1 MRQNPPPA
9 PEIARALLLPA
20 AFRTAYIW
28 EFVQRAP
35 AVRYEFV
42 ILLMEESPEMKRF
55 LAILL
60 TFAFVF
66 STLATADEGMW
77 LYNAPPKD
85 KIKAKYGFELT
96 QVWLDHVRLSSVR
109 FNNGG
114 SGSFVSPDG
123 LTFTNHHVG
132 AGCVQQLSTEGHDY
146 IKTGF
151 YAKTQAEEAKCPNLE
166 LNQLVGI
173 EDVTDK
179 VNAGVKP
186 EMSAAEAGQAQRASM
201 SQVEKNCATSTGLRC
216 DVVIF
221 YSGQVYNLYKY
232 KKYTDVRLVFAPEFD
247 IAFFGG
253 DPDNFTYPR
262 YDLDI
267 TFFRVYEND
276 KPAHLDNYL
285 KWSPTGVRDNELI
298 FVSGHPGNTGRLL
311 TMAQLDFLREVQY
324 PMTLKLIARRVALL
338 QDFSKHSEENA
349 RIAKEDIFGLQ
360 NSQKAIAGYQS
371 GLLDKAIMDQKAA
384 DEGKLHASF
393 KADPQNAGAPDPWE
407 EIAQA
412 IKTQQ
417 TIYLNLSYLER
428 MRGFSSRLAQTARIL
443 VRAAAEKPRPN
454 PDRLRE
460 FRDSALPS
468 LEQQLFSTEPIYKNL
483 DTTLLADS
491 LSEMQDALGQVNPDV
506 QRVLQ
511 GKSPADA
518 AKELIS
524 NTKLDDVAVRKHLY
538 EGGQAAID
546 ASTDPLIVAMRAI
559 DPDARAARKE
569 FEDKVDS
576 VVRRDGTAIAKAR
589 FAQSGFTQPP
599 DATFTLRLSY
609 GAVKG
614 YQENGK
620 AIPFAT
626 NVGGAYEHAAEHGS
640 QPPYNLPESW
650 IKSKDKLDLNTPLN
664 FVSTADI
671 IGGNS
676 GSPTVNKKGEV
687 VGIIFDS
694 NIESLPWN
702 FAYSDLQGRAVSV
715 DSRGI
720 QEALRKVYG
729 ATTLADELM
738 GTKAEGA
745 KAGK

>member
-1 MRQNPPPA
+1 
-9 PEIARALLLPA
+9 
-20 AFRTAYIW
+20 
-28 EFVQRAP
+28 
-35 AVRYEFV
+35 
-42 ILLMEESPEMKRF
+42 MEERPEMKRPFSVLLALAF
-55 LAILL
+55 L
-60 TFAFVF
+60 F
-66 STLATADEGMW
+66 STFSRADEGMW
-77 LYNAPPKD
+77 LYNAAPKD

-96 QVWLDHVRLSSVR
+96 PAWLDHVRLSSVR

-114 SGSFVSPDG
+114 SGSFVSADG

-132 AGCVQQLSTEGHDY
+132 AGCVQQLSTEGRDY

-179 VNAGVKP
+179 INAGVKTG
-186 EMSAAEAGQAQRASM
+186 MSAADAGQAQRAAM
-201 SQVEKNCATSTGLRC
+201 SQVEKDCSTTTGLRC

-276 KPAHLDNYL
+276 KPAHLDHYL
-285 KWSPTGVRDNELI
+285 QWSRSGVKEGDLI
-298 FVSGHPGNTGRLL
+298 FVSGHPGSTGRQL
-311 TMAQLDFLREVQY
+311 TMAQLEFLRDVQY
-324 PMTLKLIARRVALL
+324 PVILKLFARRIALL
-338 QDFSKHSEENA
+338 QNFSKESEENA

-360 NSQKAIAGYQS
+360 NSQKAITGYQS
-371 GLLDKAIMDQKAA
+371 GLLDKSIMDAKSA
-384 DEGKLHASF
+384 DEAKLRAAF
-393 KADPQNAGAPDPWE
+393 KADSRNAGASDPWD

-412 IKTQQ
+412 IKLQQ
-417 TIYLNLSYLER
+417 SIFAELTYLER
-428 MRGFSSRLAQTARIL
+428 MRGFSGHLAQSARNL
-443 VRAAAEKPRPN
+443 VRVAAEKPKPN
-454 PDRLRE
+454 QERMRE
-460 FRDSALPS
+460 FRDSNLPS
-468 LEQQLFSTEPIYKNL
+468 FEQQLFSTEPIYKNL
-483 DTTLLADS
+483 EMALLTDS
-491 LSEMQDALGQVNPDV
+491 LGEMQDSLGKDNSVV
-506 QRVLQ
+506 QKVLQ
-511 GKSPADA
+511 GKTPADA
-518 AKELIS
+518 AKDLIS
-524 NTKLDDVAVRKHLY
+524 NTKLDDVAVRKQLY
-538 EGGQAAID
+538 EGGQAAIE

-559 DPDARAARKE
+559 DPSARAARKQ
-569 FEDKVDS
+569 FEDKVDA
-576 VVRRDGTAIAKAR
+576 VLRRDGTIVAKAR
-589 FAQSGFTQPP
+589 FAQSGFAQPP

-620 AIPFAT
+620 SIPFAT
-626 NVGGAYEHAAEHGS
+626 NIGGAYDHAAEHNDQS
-640 QPPYNLPESW
+640 PYSLPESW
-650 IKSKDKLDLNTPLN
+650 VKSKATLDLKTPLN

-687 VGIIFDS
+687 VGIIFDG
-694 NIESLPWN
+694 NIQSLPWN
-702 FAYSDLQGRAVSV
+702 FAFSDVPGRAVSV

-729 ATTLADELM
+729 ATALADELM
-738 GTKAEGA
+738 GTKAEAA

>member
-1 MRQNPPPA
+1 
-9 PEIARALLLPA
+9 
-20 AFRTAYIW
+20 
-28 EFVQRAP
+28 
-35 AVRYEFV
+35 
-42 ILLMEESPEMKRF
+42 MKRSF
-55 LAILL
+55 SVLLACVFI
-60 TFAFVF
+60 F

-77 LYNAPPKD
+77 LYNASPKD

-96 QVWLDHVRLSSVR
+96 PEWLDHVRLSSVR

-114 SGSFVSPDG
+114 SGSFVSADG

-132 AGCVQQLSTEGHDY
+132 AGCVQQLSTAGRDY

-151 YAKTQAEEAKCPNLE
+151 YARTQAEEAKCPNLE

-179 VNAGVKP
+179 VNAGVKTG
-186 EMSAAEAGQAQRASM
+186 MSAAETGQAQRAAM
-201 SQVEKNCATSTGLRC
+201 SQVEKDCTTATGLRC
-216 DVVIF
+216 DVVIL

-285 KWSPTGVRDNELI
+285 RWSRTGVKDGDLI

-311 TMAQLDFLREVQY
+311 TMAQLEFLRDAQY
-324 PMTLKLIARRVALL
+324 PANLKLYQRRIALL
-338 QDFSKHSEENA
+338 QEFSKQSEENA
-349 RIAKEDIFGLQ
+349 RVAKEDIFSLQ
-360 NSQKAIAGYQS
+360 NSQKAITGYQS
-371 GLLDKAIMDQKAA
+371 GLLDKAIMDAKAA
-384 DEGKLHASF
+384 DEAKLRAAF
-393 KADPQNAGAPDPWE
+393 KADPKNAGATDPWD

-412 IKTQQ
+412 MKLQQ
-417 TIYLNLSYLER
+417 SIYPSLNYLER
-428 MRGFSSRLAQTARIL
+428 MRGFGGHLAMTARSL
-443 VRAAAEKPRPN
+443 ARAAAEKPKPN
-454 PDRLRE
+454 QERMRE
-460 FRDSALPS
+460 FRDSNLPS
-468 LEQQLFSTEPIYKNL
+468 FEQMLFSTEPIYKSL
-483 DTTLLADS
+483 DMVLLTDS
-491 LSEMQDALGQVNPDV
+491 LSEMQDALGRDNPEV
-506 QRVLQ
+506 QKVLQ
-511 GKSPADA
+511 GKTPADA
-518 AKELIS
+518 AKDLIT
-524 NTKLDDVAVRKHLY
+524 NTKLDDVAVRKQLY
-538 EGGQAAID
+538 EGGQTAID
-546 ASTDPLIVAMRAI
+546 ASTDPLIVVMRAI
-559 DPDARAARKE
+559 DPAARAVRKQ
-569 FEDKVDS
+569 FEDQVDS
-576 VVRRDGTAIAKAR
+576 VARRDGTIVAKAR
-589 FAQSGFTQPP
+589 FAQSGFAQPP

-614 YQENGK
+614 YEENRK
-620 AIPFAT
+620 SIPFAT
-626 NVGGAYEHAAEHGS
+626 SMGGAYEHAAEHNS
-640 QPPYNLPESW
+640 QWPYNLPENW
-650 IKSKDKLDLNTPLN
+650 MKSKADLDLKTPLN

-687 VGIIFDS
+687 VGIIFDG
-694 NIESLPWN
+694 NIQSLPWM
-702 FAYSDLQGRAVSV
+702 FAFSDVRGRAVSV

-720 QEALRKVYG
+720 QEALRRIYG
-729 ATTLADELM
+729 ATALADELL

>member
-1 MRQNPPPA
+1 
-9 PEIARALLLPA
+9 
-20 AFRTAYIW
+20 
-28 EFVQRAP
+28 
-35 AVRYEFV
+35 
-42 ILLMEESPEMKRF
+42 MKRF
-55 LAILL
+55 FSVLLA
-60 TFAFVF
+60 FAFIF
-66 STLATADEGMW
+66 STLASADEGMW

-96 QVWLDHVRLSSVR
+96 QEWLDHVRLSSVR

-114 SGSFVSPDG
+114 SGSFVSADG

-186 EMSAAEAGQAQRASM
+186 EMSAAEAGQAQRAAM
-201 SQVEKNCATSTGLRC
+201 SQVEKDCTTATGLRC
-216 DVVIF
+216 DVVVF
-221 YSGQVYNLYKY
+221 YSGQVYDLYKY

-267 TFFRVYEND
+267 TFFRVYED
-276 KPAHLDNYL
+276 GKPAHLDHYL
-285 KWSPTGVRDNELI
+285 QWSRTGVKDGDLI

-311 TMAQLDFLREVQY
+311 TVAQLEFMRDVQY
-324 PMTLKLIARRVALL
+324 PILLKLFQRRIALL
-338 QDFSKHSEENA
+338 QGFSKQSEENA
-349 RIAKEDIFGLQ
+349 RIAKEELFGLQ
-360 NSQKAIAGYQS
+360 NSQKAITGYQS
-371 GLLDKAIMDQKAA
+371 GLLDKSIMDGKAT
-384 DEGKLHASF
+384 DETKLRAAF
-393 KADPQNAGAPDPWE
+393 KADPKNVGAADPWD

-412 IKTQQ
+412 IKLQHS
-417 TIYLNLSYLER
+417 IYPNLTYLER
-428 MRGFSSRLAQTARIL
+428 MRGFASRLSQLARVL
-443 VRAAAEKPRPN
+443 VRAAAEKPKPN
-454 PDRLRE
+454 SERMRE
-460 FRDSALPS
+460 FRDSNLPS
-468 LEQQLFSTEPIYKNL
+468 LEQQLFSAEPVYKNL
-483 DTTLLADS
+483 ETALLADS
-491 LSEMQDALGQVNPDV
+491 LSEMQDALGKDSPDV
-506 QRVLQ
+506 QKVLQ
-511 GKSPADA
+511 GKTPADA
-518 AKELIS
+518 AKDLLA
-524 NTKLDDVAVRKHLY
+524 NTKLNDVAVRKQLY

-546 ASTDPLIVAMRAI
+546 ASADPLIVAMRAI
-559 DPDARAARKE
+559 DPTARAARKQ
-569 FEDKVDS
+569 FDDKVDS
-576 VVRRDGTAIAKAR
+576 IVRRDGTIVAKAR
-589 FAQSGFTQPP
+589 FAQSGFAQPP

-626 NVGGAYEHAAEHGS
+626 VMGGAYEHAAEHNNQS
-640 QPPYNLPESW
+640 PYNLPESW
-650 IKSKDKLDLNTPLN
+650 TKSKANLDLKTPLN

-687 VGIIFDS
+687 VGIIFDG

-702 FAYSDLQGRAVSV
+702 FAFSEVQGRAVSV

-720 QEALRKVYG
+720 QEALRKIYG
-729 ATTLADELM
+729 ATALADELL